1 MVQDLVDYFVITT
14 CFMKEIYL
22 MTTDFEG
29 SVMERFDLA
38 VQETFPEG
46 VVDMKFC
53 VNGRGTTEDAMKQ
66 VIETLR
72 QYRLG
77 ETRPYM
83 DY

>member
-1 MVQDLVDYFVITT
+1 MSTNL
-14 CFMKEIYL
+14 ES
-22 MTTDFEG
+22 

-46 VVDMKFC
+46 VIDMKFC

-66 VIETLR
+66 VIEALR
-72 QYRLG
+72 QYRAG
-77 ETRPYM
+77 EARPYM